1 MEELRNILEQG
12 SEVKLFLQGKDFRKE
27 SISIEFHEKYMDF
40 YAQWERLLRVRYAGI
55 ENIGYERI
63 FRIQI
68 LTFTYGRQ
76 NVALQIK

>member
-1 MEELRNILEQG
+1 MEELERILRQG

-27 SISIEFHEKYMDF
+27 SISVEFHEKYMDF
-40 YAQWERLLRVRYAGI
+40 YAQWERLLRVKYAGI

-68 LTFTYGRQ
+68 LTFNYEEQ
-76 NVALQIK
+76 HVALQIK